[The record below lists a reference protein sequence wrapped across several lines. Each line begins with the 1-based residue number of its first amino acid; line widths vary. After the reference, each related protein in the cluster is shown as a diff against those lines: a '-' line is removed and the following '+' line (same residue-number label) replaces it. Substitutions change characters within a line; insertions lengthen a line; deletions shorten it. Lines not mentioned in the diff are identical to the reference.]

1 MMAAEYSDGV
11 LLDEVVEALDDY
23 FRTRQVRGDAKWLQ
37 NVYDGQGAGYVH
49 EFLDPGYV
57 GRSQNGL
64 MVRGGGEVERAAT
77 CVFVSDAVVAQIQP
91 RTLLFAEHPV
101 DLVDEPGF
109 LPLARESF
117 ERLRELGSSFYHV
130 HAPLDQ
136 HPDVAPSW
144 LIARALGLRDPED
157 YFPIA
162 EGIPGGA
169 AVVGD
174 SELSVDELAT
184 RLGEFLG
191 SEIPIRILSRYREEA
206 GRVAVVGGGGGS
218 KEILEASLER
228 GAQTYVTGHV
238 HTRCRLDFV
247 QEEVRQFREAAEAG
261 RVSIVD
267 GTHYG
272 TEKPPQL
279 AMVEWFRKL
288 GLPAD
293 FVPDGPK

>member
-1 MMAAEYSDGV
+1 V
-11 LLDEVVEALDDY
+11 RLDEVVAALDRY
-23 FRTRQVRGDAKWLQ
+23 FRTRDVRGDGSWLE
-37 NVYDGQGAGYVH
+37 NVYDGRGAGYVH
-49 EFLDPGYV
+49 EFLDSGYV

-64 MVRGGGEVERAAT
+64 MVRGGDEVDRAAT
-77 CVFVSDAVVAQIQP
+77 CVFVSDTIVAELEP

-109 LPLARESF
+109 LPLSRASF

-136 HPDVAPSW
+136 HHDVAPSW
-144 LIARALGLRDPED
+144 LIARALGLRGTED

-174 SELSVDELAT
+174 SDLSLDELAR
-184 RLGEFLG
+184 RLGDFLG
-191 SEIPIRILSRYREEA
+191 PEIPIRVLSRYREEA

-218 KEILEASLER
+218 KEILEGSLER

-247 QEEVRQFREAAEAG
+247 QEEIGEFRAAAEAAQ
-261 RVSIVD
+261 VAIVD

-279 AMVEWFRKL
+279 AMVEWFRRL
-288 GLPAD
+288 GLPAE
-293 FVPDGPK
+293 FHPDGPK